1 MGADTQERRLQPD
14 HGPSRQGNHMYYR
27 LQDQH
32 VRQLV
37 EDAIYH
43 AEHALEHIPDHHRA
57 DDPFGVS
64 STRLTELPHRSTGT
78 ERVTR

>member
-1 MGADTQERRLQPD
+1 
-14 HGPSRQGNHMYYR
+14 
-27 LQDQH
+27 
-32 VRQLV
+32 V

-57 DDPFGVS
+57 DEPFGVS